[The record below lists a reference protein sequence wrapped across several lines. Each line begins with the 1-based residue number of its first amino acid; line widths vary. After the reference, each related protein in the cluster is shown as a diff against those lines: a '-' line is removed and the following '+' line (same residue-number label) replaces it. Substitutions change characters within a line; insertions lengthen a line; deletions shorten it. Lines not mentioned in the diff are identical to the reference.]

1 MRSFRRVLVL
11 LLLVGAPFALP
22 RPSAAQVAISVTV
35 APPPLPV
42 YAQPPIP
49 APGWIWVPG
58 YWAWGP
64 YGYYWVPGTWVLP
77 PRVGLLWTPGW
88 WGWEDGRYFW
98 HAGYWGP
105 HVGFYGGINYG
116 FGYFGVGYVGGYWD
130 HDRFHYDRAYNNI
143 RNVHVTNV
151 YNRTYVVHN
160 VTRASFNGRGGIEAR
175 PTPDEERFAHER
187 HFGPS
192 AMQNRH
198 ANVARGNPALRS
210 SVNHG
215 HPHVAATVRPGA
227 FTGRGVVHAQGSV
240 PYRPERHAPPR
251 PEVRHTNGPAPQGP
265 MPRGPAPAYQPQGHG
280 GPPHPEGDQ
289 HHEGGGPGGPP
300 GEGGGFDHHHP

>member
-11 LLLVGAPFALP
+11 LLLVAAPFALP
-22 RPSAAQVAISVTV
+22 RPSMAQVAISVTI

-88 WGWEDGRYFW
+88 WGWDDGRYVW

-130 HDRFHYDRAYNNI
+130 HDHFHYNRAYNNI
-143 RNVHVTNV
+143 RNVHVTDV
-151 YNRTYVVHN
+151 YNRAYVVHN
-160 VTRASFNGRGGIEAR
+160 VTRTSFNGGRGIAAR
-175 PTPDEERFAHER
+175 PTPDEERFGRER
-187 HFGPS
+187 HFE
-192 AMQNRH
+192 ATAVQNRH
-198 ANVARGNPALRS
+198 ANVARGNRALRS
-210 SVNHG
+210 SYNHG
-215 HPHVAATVRPGA
+215 RPHIAATVRPGV

-240 PYRPERHAPPR
+240 PYRPQPR
-251 PEVRHTNGPAPQGP
+251 PAVHRANAPG
-265 MPRGPAPAYQPQGHG
+265 PRGPQPAHR
-280 GPPHPEGDQ
+280 GPEAGAHPGGDQ
-289 HHEGGGPGGPP
+289 HHDGGPGGPP
-300 GEGGGFDHHHP
+300 HGEGGPDHQHP

>member
-1 MRSFRRVLVL
+1 MRTFRRALVL
-11 LLLVGAPFALP
+11 LLLIAAPFALP
-22 RPSAAQVAISVTV
+22 QPSMAQVSISVTV

-49 APGWIWVPG
+49 APGWIWTPG

-88 WGWEDGRYFW
+88 WGWEGGRYFW

-116 FGYFGVGYVGGYWD
+116 FGYFGVGYVGGFWD
-130 HDRFHYDRAYNNI
+130 HDRFHYNRAYNNI

-151 YNRTYVVHN
+151 YNRTYVMHN
-160 VTRASFNGRGGIEAR
+160 VTRTSFNGGRGIAAR
-175 PTPDEERFAHER
+175 PTPDEERFARER
-187 HFGPS
+187 HFGPT

-198 ANVARGNPALRS
+198 ANVARGNLAQRAS
-210 SVNHG
+210 FNHG
-215 HPHVAATVRPGA
+215 RPHIAATIRPGA

-240 PYRPERHAPPR
+240 PYRPQPR
-251 PEVRHTNGPAPQGP
+251 PAVHRANAPGP
-265 MPRGPAPAYQPQGHG
+265 RRPAPAQRGPEG
-280 GPPHPEGDQ
+280 GAHPGGDQ

-300 GEGGGFDHHHP
+300 HDNGGPDHQHP